1 MRFLNGFTPRVI
13 LVTTHTLSAMVP
25 GRANADNRAT
35 LRKAVRLEARVRD
48 RGASRFTVQLLDLSM
63 TGFRGETA
71 FTLRPG
77 SLVWITLPGLQGLEA
92 TIAWQRGEYVG
103 GAFRQP
109 LHAAV
114 FEHIVELG
122 R

>member
-1 MRFLNGFTPRVI
+1 MGKTAGVD
-13 LVTTHTLSAMVP
+13 TLSLARQVP
-25 GRANADNRAT
+25 TAASADNRAT
-35 LRKAVRLEARVRD
+35 LRRAVKLDARVRD
-48 RGASRFTVQLLDLSM
+48 RSSTRFKIQIVDLSM
-63 TGFRGETA
+63 TGFRAETL

-77 SLVWITLPGLQGLEA
+77 SIVWITLPGLQGLEA
-92 TIAWQRGEYVG
+92 TVAWQRGDHVG
-103 GAFRQP
+103 AAFRQP

>member
-1 MRFLNGFTPRVI
+1 MTTQI
-13 LVTTHTLSAMVP
+13 LGARGSIRT
-25 GRANADNRAT
+25 NADNRAT
-35 LRKAVRLEARVRD
+35 LRKAVRLDARVRD
-48 RGASRFTVQLLDLSM
+48 RGASRFSIRILDLSM
-63 TGFRGETA
+63 TGFRAETA
-71 FTLRPG
+71 FTLRAG

-92 TIAWQRGEYVG
+92 TIAWQQGEHVG

>member
-1 MRFLNGFTPRVI
+1 MDTRL
-13 LVTTHTLSAMVP
+13 LSQAVP
-25 GRANADNRAT
+25 TGQADDNRAT
-35 LRKAVRLEARVRD
+35 LRKAVQLDARVRD
-48 RGASRFTVQLLDLSM
+48 RGASRFAIRIVDLSM
-63 TGFRGETA
+63 TGFRAETV

-77 SLVWITLPGLQGLEA
+77 SVVWLTLPGLQGLEA
-92 TIAWQRGEYVG
+92 TIAWQRGEHVG
-103 GAFRQP
+103 AAFRQP

>member
-1 MRFLNGFTPRVI
+1 LRARLAFVDTRL
-13 LVTTHTLSAMVP
+13 LSARVP
-25 GRANADNRAT
+25 SPTSNDNRST
-35 LRKAVRLEARVRD
+35 LRKSVKLDARVRD
-48 RGASRFTVQLLDLSM
+48 RGTSRFAIQIVDLSM
-63 TGFRGETA
+63 TGFRAETV

-77 SLVWITLPGLQGLEA
+77 SVIWLTLPGLQGLEA
-92 TIAWQRGEYVG
+92 TVAWQRGDYVG
-103 GAFRQP
+103 AAFRQP

>member
-1 MRFLNGFTPRVI
+1 M
-13 LVTTHTLSAMVP
+13 
-25 GRANADNRAT
+25 
-35 LRKAVRLEARVRD
+35 LRKAVKLDARVRD
-48 RGASRFTVQLLDLSM
+48 RSATRFAIQIVDLSM
-63 TGFRGETA
+63 TGFRGNTV

-92 TIAWQRGEYVG
+92 TIAWQRGEEVG

-114 FEHIVELG
+114 FEHIVEMG

>member
-1 MRFLNGFTPRVI
+1 MDTS
-13 LVTTHTLSAMVP
+13 TLAAQVP
-25 GRANADNRAT
+25 TGQGADNRAT
-35 LRKAVRLEARVRD
+35 LRKAVRLDARVRD
-48 RGASRFTVQLLDLSM
+48 RSQSRFKIRIMDLSM
-63 TGFRGETA
+63 TGFRAETA

-92 TIAWQRGEYVG
+92 TIAWQRGEHIG
-103 GAFRQP
+103 AAFRQP
-109 LHAAV
+109 LHPAV

>member
-1 MRFLNGFTPRVI
+1 MDTQLLASRVPRAA
-13 LVTTHTLSAMVP
+13 T
-25 GRANADNRAT
+25 GDNRAT
-35 LRKAVRLEARVRD
+35 LRKAVKLDARVRD
-48 RGASRFTVQLLDLSM
+48 RTQSRFAIRILDLSM

-77 SLVWITLPGLQGLEA
+77 STVWITLPGLQGLEA
-92 TIAWQRGEYVG
+92 TIAWQRGEQVG
-103 GAFRQP
+103 AAFRQP
-109 LHAAV
+109 LHPAV